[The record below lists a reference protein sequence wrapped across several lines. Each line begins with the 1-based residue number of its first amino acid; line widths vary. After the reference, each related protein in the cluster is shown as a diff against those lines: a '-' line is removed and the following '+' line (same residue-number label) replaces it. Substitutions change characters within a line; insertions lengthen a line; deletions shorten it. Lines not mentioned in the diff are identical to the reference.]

1 MSNID
6 KWKFDKRNKNSGSEV
21 QIVTET
27 ENIPEYATEGSSG
40 VDLKSVEDKIVKAGE
55 TTLIKT
61 GLKISIPKGLE
72 AQIRPRSGLALKKN
86 VGAIFGT
93 IDSDYRG
100 PVGVIFHNFG
110 NKEYKVSK
118 GDKIAQMVFSKVEK
132 INFLKVEELNMTD
145 RGEGGFGST
154 GK

>member
-1 MSNID
+1 MEEEQ
-6 KWKFDKRNKNSGSEV
+6 KNKTPLLIKIISETGNV
-21 QIVTET
+21 PKYGTDF
-27 ENIPEYATEGSSG
+27 SSG
-40 VDLKSVEDKIVKAGE
+40 VDLQSIENKIVKAGE

-61 GLKISIPKGLE
+61 GIKISMPKGVE

-110 NKEYKVSK
+110 KEDYEVKVN
-118 GDKIAQMVFSKVEK
+118 DRVAQMVFNTVLKVD
-132 INFLKVEELNMTD
+132 FLKVEELDDTS